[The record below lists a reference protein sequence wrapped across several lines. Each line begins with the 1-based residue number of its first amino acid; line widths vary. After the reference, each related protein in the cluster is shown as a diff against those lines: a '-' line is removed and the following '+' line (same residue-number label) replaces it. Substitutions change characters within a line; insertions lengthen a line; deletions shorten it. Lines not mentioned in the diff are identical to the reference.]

1 MIRRILGFALFAV
14 VVWLVLRIALDILGT
29 LVGLAI
35 TVLVL
40 AGLGYACYV
49 VLRLISPSSAA
60 KVRDAISGRPAN
72 VA

>member
-1 MIRRILGFALFAV
+1 VIRRILGFALFAV

-49 VLRLISPSSAA
+49 VLRLISPSTAA
-60 KVRDAISGRPAN
+60 KVRDAISGRLAN